1 MVFNW
6 FKRNKSVSQEEISPA
21 EVTDQHATEPDSTIV
36 EGSSLPADA
45 VTPVLPE
52 HAVVAVEPPAPDPVG
67 SNAEVLSGAFEPA
80 HPESQD
86 TDQPKD
92 TSVAVPQKG
101 LFSRLRDGLHRS
113 REQLVEGV
121 GRLVLGKKV
130 IDEELLEDLEA
141 LLLQADIGSAATQEI
156 MNSVTEKVRRKELTD
171 PAVLKTALRDALLD
185 ILRPRA
191 EAWAPEKGRTQVLMM
206 VGINGAGK
214 TTTTGKL
221 AAHWKAQGFSLVLAA
236 GDTFR
241 AAAVEQLQGWGQ
253 RVQVPVVAQGTG
265 ADSASVIFDA
275 FATTCSRGAD
285 LLIADT
291 AGRLHTQN
299 HLMEELKKVKRVL
312 AKRDPEAPQQ
322 IWLVL
327 DAGTGQNALNQALQ
341 FHEAVG
347 LTGICITKLDGTA
360 KGGVVAAIAKAL
372 PIPIRYIGVGEQV
385 ADLRPF
391 DPESFVDALF
401 AELKS

>member
-1 MVFNW
+1 MVFDW
-6 FKRNKSVSQEEISPA
+6 FKRNKSLPVGETSPA
-21 EVTDQHATEPDSTIV
+21 IAEESAQATAFYDVPSPEVPT
-36 EGSSLPADA
+36 LAD
-45 VTPVLPE
+45 TP
-52 HAVVAVEPPAPDPVG
+52 G
-67 SNAEVLSGAFEPA
+67 
-80 HPESQD
+80 
-86 TDQPKD
+86 
-92 TSVAVPQKG
+92 KG
-101 LFSRLRDGLHRS
+101 LVSRLRQGLTRS

-130 IDEELLEDLEA
+130 IDAELLDDLEA
-141 LLLQADIGSAATQEI
+141 LLLQADLGTAATREI
-156 MNSVTEKVRRKELTD
+156 MDSVTERVHRKELMN
-171 PAVLKTALRDALLD
+171 PNALQAALRESLLD
-185 ILRPRA
+185 ILRPCA
-191 EAWAPEKGRTQVLMM
+191 QPWLPEKGRSQVLLM

-221 AAHWKAQGFSLVLAA
+221 AAHWKAEGFGIVLAA

-241 AAAVEQLQGWGQ
+241 AAAVEQLQGWGK

-275 FATTCSRGAD
+275 LTMTRAHGSD

-291 AGRLHTQN
+291 AGRLHTQG
-299 HLMEELKKVKRVL
+299 HLMEELKKIKRVL
-312 AKRDPEAPQQ
+312 GKQDPEAPQQ

-327 DAGTGQNALNQALQ
+327 DAGTGQNALNQVRQ
-341 FHEAVG
+341 FHDAVG

-372 PIPIRYIGVGEQV
+372 PIPIRYIGVGEQIE
-385 ADLRPF
+385 DLRPF

-401 AELKS
+401 AESKS

>member
-6 FKRNKSVSQEEISPA
+6 FKRNKSASQEEI
-21 EVTDQHATEPDSTIV
+21 E
-36 EGSSLPADA
+36 
-45 VTPVLPE
+45 
-52 HAVVAVEPPAPDPVG
+52 AVEIPERDPDPVQEAYQ
-67 SNAEVLSGAFEPA
+67 STPAAEVAADPVDQDAAEPEISA
-80 HPESQD
+80 SP
-86 TDQPKD
+86 P
-92 TSVAVPQKG
+92 VKG
-101 LFSRLRDGLHRS
+101 LFSRLREGLNRS
-113 REQLVEGV
+113 REQLTEGV

-130 IDEELLEDLEA
+130 IDDELLEDLEA
-141 LLLQADIGSAATQEI
+141 LLLQADMGSAVTLDI
-156 MNSVTEKVRRKELTD
+156 MNMVTEKVRRKELTD
-171 PAVLKTALRDALLD
+171 PAVLKKALRDALLD
-185 ILRPRA
+185 ILQPRA
-191 EAWAPEKGRTQVLMM
+191 ETWAPEKGRTQVLMM

-221 AAHWKAQGFSLVLAA
+221 AARWKAEGFSLVLAA

-241 AAAVEQLQGWGQ
+241 AAAVEQLQGWGH

-275 FATTCSRGAD
+275 LATARARGSD

-312 AKRDPEAPQQ
+312 GKQDPEAPQQ

-327 DAGTGQNALNQALQ
+327 DAGTGQNALNQAQQ

-391 DPESFVDALF
+391 DPEAFVDALF
-401 AELKS
+401 AESKS

>member
-6 FKRNKSVSQEEISPA
+6 FKRNKSPSQEEMTEAADATVQSEPA
-21 EVTDQHATEPDSTIV
+21 EEKPETD
-36 EGSSLPADA
+36 LPAHVEA
-45 VTPVLPE
+45 VPEPASEDETTP
-52 HAVVAVEPPAPDPVG
+52 PPAQPLEEPEEQPTESPDMALP
-67 SNAEVLSGAFEPA
+67 AAEPA
-80 HPESQD
+80 AA
-86 TDQPKD
+86 
-92 TSVAVPQKG
+92 SVQKG
-101 LFSRLRDGLHRS
+101 LFARLRAGLNRS
-113 REQLVEGV
+113 REQFTEGV

-130 IDEELLEDLEA
+130 IDDELLEDLEA
-141 LLLQADIGSAATQEI
+141 LLLQADLGSAATREI
-156 MNSVTEKVRRKELTD
+156 MASVTEKVRRKELTD
-171 PAVLKTALRDALLD
+171 PAVLKKALRDALLN

-191 EAWAPEKGRTQVLMM
+191 ELWVPEKGRTQVLMM

-221 AAHWKAQGFSLVLAA
+221 AARWKAEGFSMVLAA

-265 ADSASVIFDA
+265 ADSASVVFDA
-275 FATTCSRGAD
+275 FAAARARSAD

-291 AGRLHTQN
+291 AGRLHTQD

-312 AKRDPEAPQQ
+312 AKQDPDAPHQV
-322 IWLVL
+322 WLVL
-327 DAGTGQNALNQALQ
+327 DAGTGQNALNQARQ

-360 KGGVVAAIAKAL
+360 KGGVVAAIARAL

-401 AELKS
+401 AEPKS

>member
-6 FKRNKSVSQEEISPA
+6 FKRNKSPSPEEQSKATESPA
-21 EVTDQHATEPDSTIV
+21 IPQEVEEAFENAVREEAEPADQSPEAEDDLSSSSLPEPAAEAITDVPAADTLPQPV
-36 EGSSLPADA
+36 EGSVPS
-45 VTPVLPE
+45 TN
-52 HAVVAVEPPAPDPVG
+52 APK
-67 SNAEVLSGAFEPA
+67 SMFA
-80 HPESQD
+80 
-86 TDQPKD
+86 
-92 TSVAVPQKG
+92 
-101 LFSRLRDGLHRS
+101 RLREGLSRS
-113 REQLVEGV
+113 REQLTEGV

-130 IDEELLEDLEA
+130 IDDELLEDLEA
-141 LLLQADIGSAATQEI
+141 LLLQADLGSAATREI
-156 MNSVTEKVRRKELTD
+156 MLAVTEKVRRKELTD
-171 PAVLKTALRDALLD
+171 PAVLKKALRSALLD
-185 ILRPRA
+185 ILQPRA
-191 EAWAPEKGRTQVLMM
+191 ETWAPEKGRTQVLMM

-221 AAHWKAQGFSLVLAA
+221 AARWKAEGFSLVLAA

-275 FATTCSRGAD
+275 FTAARARDAD

-312 AKRDPEAPQQ
+312 GKQDPDAPHQ

-327 DAGTGQNALNQALQ
+327 DAGTGQNALNQAQQ

-372 PIPIRYIGVGEQV
+372 PIPIRYIGMGEQV

-401 AELKS
+401 AESKS